1 MVNAKTVQKRYDRF
15 SIIYDICEYPI
26 EKLFFS
32 KWREKYIGQVK
43 GKILEIGVG
52 TGKNLPYYKKN
63 TQVIGIDI
71 SSKMLTKAHLK
82 VKELNNDIN
91 LKQVDATK
99 LPFNDKFFDYVVCT
113 FVLCSVPD
121 PVATIKEMVRVCKEG
136 GEVVMLEHT
145 RSKSLWMNF
154 LLNIHDPFTQ
164 AIFGFSMK
172 RDTVRNIE
180 IAGFESKVKC
190 LGLKDVFK
198 RIIIEV

>member
-15 SIIYDICEYPI
+15 SIIYDLFEYPI

-43 GKILEIGVG
+43 GNVLEIGVG
-52 TGKNLPYYKKN
+52 TGKNLPYYKKD
-63 TQVIGIDI
+63 TQIIGIDI
-71 SSKMLTKAHLK
+71 SSKMLAKAHLK
-82 VKELNNDIN
+82 VKELNKNIN
-91 LKQVDATK
+91 LKQADATK
-99 LPFNDKFFDYVVCT
+99 LPFKDKSFDYVVCT

-136 GEVVMLEHT
+136 GKVVMLEHT
-145 RSKSLWMNF
+145 ISKSLWMNF
-154 LLNIHDPFTQ
+154 LLKIHDPITQ

-172 RDTVRNIE
+172 RDTIRNIE
-180 IAGFESKVKC
+180 IAGFESKVKG